1 MMHVDIPGLQ
11 EFKALATARGGVF
24 VSLYLPTSPLHPDAN
39 RIAFKDLAKNAIS
52 QLREAAVSERVIES
66 FERQFGV
73 LSGRIQE
80 SLDDNKYRLSGAN
93 PFASV
98 KEFWKSQAHGLG
110 VLARPEAK
118 SMQTYRL
125 PIQPKPLAEVADR
138 FHLAPLI
145 RTMTSP
151 LEIFVLA
158 ILEGGA
164 RLLHVV
170 VNMPPARV
178 PLARLSDDPAET
190 LGRPS
195 LHVRAPR
202 GRLQNLEGEKI
213 LEAQYARKVD
223 RAVGEAFAGRSTPM
237 VLAAAEPM
245 LSIFREVSTYPHLID
260 EVIEGSPDHRSD
272 AQLGDAALPILDR
285 LYRNEVKRILALYVE
300 LKPHRAT
307 SDVSHAAHAATAAA
321 VDRLVVDLDRATP
334 GLVSDLDGS
343 VTYAVSDDAETYS
356 VLDEVARRALCTD
369 GRVVCA
375 RSEEMPAGHA
385 LAAILRYAF

>member
-1 MMHVDIPGLQ
+1 MIRADIPGLQ

-24 VSLYLPTSPLHPDAN
+24 VSLYLPTSPLHPEAN
-39 RIAFKDLAKNAIS
+39 RIAFKDLAKDAIA
-52 QLREAAVSERVIES
+52 QLREAAVSECVIES

-80 SLDDNKYRLSGAN
+80 SLDDNKYRLNGAD
-93 PFASV
+93 PLAPV
-98 KEFWKSQAHGLG
+98 EEFWKSQAHGLG
-110 VLARPEAK
+110 VLVRSETK

-125 PIQPKPLAEVADR
+125 PIRPAPLAEVADR

-145 RTMTSP
+145 RTITSP

-158 ILEGGA
+158 VSAGGA

-178 PLARLSDDPAET
+178 PVPHLSDDPAET

-195 LHVRAPR
+195 IHVGAPR
-202 GRLQNLEGEKI
+202 RRLQNREGEKI
-213 LEAQYARKVD
+213 LEAQYARTVD
-223 RAVGEAFAGRSTPM
+223 RAVREALAGRSTPM

-245 LSIFREVSTYPHLID
+245 LGIFRAVNTYPHLIA
-260 EVIEGSPDHRSD
+260 EAIEGSPDHRSD

-285 LYRNEVKRILALYVE
+285 LYRNEVKDVLALYDE
-300 LKPHRAT
+300 LKPYRAT
-307 SDVSHAAHAATAAA
+307 SDVSRTAHAATAAA
-321 VDRLVVDLDRATP
+321 VDRLVVDLDRVIP
-334 GLVSDLDGS
+334 GLVSDIDGS
-343 VTYAVSDDAETYS
+343 VTYSVSDDAETYS

-369 GRVVCA
+369 ARVLCA
-375 RSEEMPAGHA
+375 RRAELPAGCA
-385 LAAILRYAF
+385 LAAILRYPF

>member
-1 MMHVDIPGLQ
+1 MIRADIPGLQ

-24 VSLYLPTSPLHPDAN
+24 VSLYLPTSPLHPEAN
-39 RIAFKDLAKNAIS
+39 RIAFKDLAKDAIA

-80 SLDDNKYRLSGAN
+80 SLDDNKHRLNGAD
-93 PFASV
+93 PLAPV
-98 KEFWKSQAHGLG
+98 EEFWKLQAHGLG
-110 VLARPEAK
+110 VLVRSETK

-125 PIQPKPLAEVADR
+125 PIRPALLAEVADR

-145 RTMTSP
+145 RTITSP

-158 ILEGGA
+158 ISAGGA

-178 PLARLSDDPAET
+178 PVPHLSDDPAET
-190 LGRPS
+190 LDRPS
-195 LHVRAPR
+195 IHVGAPR
-202 GRLQNLEGEKI
+202 RRLQNREGEKV
-213 LEAQYARKVD
+213 LEAQYARTVD
-223 RAVGEAFAGRSTPM
+223 RAVREALAGRSTPM

-245 LSIFREVSTYPHLID
+245 LGIFRAVNTYPHLIA
-260 EVIEGSPDHRSD
+260 EAIEGSPDHRSD

-285 LYRNEVKRILALYVE
+285 LYRNEVKGVLALYDD
-300 LKPHRAT
+300 LKPYRAT
-307 SDVSHAAHAATAAA
+307 SDVSRTAHAATAAA
-321 VDRLVVDLDRATP
+321 VDRLVVDLDRVIP
-334 GLVSDLDGS
+334 GLVSDIDGS
-343 VTYAVSDDAETYS
+343 VTYSVSDDAETYS

-369 GRVVCA
+369 ARVLCA
-375 RSEEMPAGHA
+375 SRAELPAGCA
-385 LAAILRYAF
+385 LAAILRYPF

>member
-1 MMHVDIPGLQ
+1 MMHIDIPGLQ
-11 EFKALATARGGVF
+11 EFKALATARGEVF
-24 VSLYLPTSPLHPDAN
+24 VSLYLPTSPLHPDVN
-39 RIAFKDLAKNAIS
+39 RIAFKDLAKDALS
-52 QLREAAVSERVIES
+52 QLREAAVPERIVDS

-80 SLDDNKYRLSGAN
+80 SLDDNKHRLSGAN
-93 PFASV
+93 PLASV
-98 KEFWKSQAHGLG
+98 EEFWKSQAHGLA
-110 VLARPEAK
+110 VLARPETK
-118 SMQTYRL
+118 SLQTYRL
-125 PIQPKPLAEVADR
+125 PIRPKPLAEVADR

-158 ILEGGA
+158 LSEGGA

-170 VNMPPARV
+170 VNMPPARIPV
-178 PLARLSDDPAET
+178 AHLSDDPAET

-202 GRLQNLEGEKI
+202 GRLQNLEGEKT

-223 RAVGEAFAGRSTPM
+223 RAVGEALVGRSTPM

-245 LSIFREVSTYPHLID
+245 LSTFREVNTYPHLVE

-285 LYRNEVKRILALYVE
+285 LYRNEVKGILALYDA

-307 SDVSHAAHAATAAA
+307 RDVSHAAHAATAAA
-321 VDRLVVDLDRATP
+321 VDRLVVDLDRVIP
-334 GLVSDLDGS
+334 GLVSEIDGS

-369 GRVVCA
+369 ARVVCA
-375 RSEEMPAGHA
+375 RSEEMPPGQA